1 MQLDDLKE
9 AWAAHGTMMER
20 SLAIDE
26 RLLREVLL
34 RKVKFALAPHVIW
47 RAVEVA
53 IGITALMATVS
64 VLVAHAGEPRYLMI
78 AGALSVFTLAM
89 TAMTAYLLVSILQ
102 LKYDGPVATIQR
114 TVERIK
120 LAEYRVFKWALL
132 GGVVMWLPV
141 LLVLFEALTGVNALG
156 RVNLAWLVANMLFGV
171 AFLAIGQA
179 LSKKYVER
187 RDLTPWARR
196 LVDAL
201 AGRPL
206 QRAADHLAELAT
218 FEREESPRS

>member
-9 AWAAHGTMMER
+9 AWAAHGAVMER

-34 RKVKFALAPHVIW
+34 RKVKFAIAPHVLW
-47 RAVEVA
+47 RALEVA
-53 IGITALMATVS
+53 LGIAAMLAVVS
-64 VLVAHAGEPRYLMI
+64 VLVAHTAEPRYLI
-78 AGALSVFTLAM
+78 VAGALAVFTFAM
-89 TAMTAYLLVSILQ
+89 TAMTAYLLVRSLQ
-102 LKYDGPVATIQR
+102 LDYDGPVATIQR

-141 LLVLFEALTGVNALG
+141 LLVLFEALTGINALG
-156 RVNLAWLVANMLFGV
+156 RVDLVWLVSNLLFGV
-171 AFLAIGQA
+171 VFLAIGQA
-179 LSKKYVER
+179 LSRKYVER
-187 RDLTPWARR
+187 RDLKPWARR

-206 QRAADHLAELAT
+206 QRVAAHLAELSR